1 MTTES
6 QSQAD
11 KSPSKQRM
19 SLRGLPLKVMQVS
32 WSDLLQ
38 TLGPILLLGAI
49 GVGLALHF
57 GGPAPPRT
65 ITIASGPA
73 GSTLSNVAKRYQKFL
88 KQNGVQLK
96 VLETQGS
103 LENLTR
109 MKDPKSQV
117 DLALVQSGLA
127 DSSDEGNLESLG
139 SISYQPL
146 TIFYRSPKAM
156 LRLSELKGTRIAI
169 GPEGSGT
176 RALALALLKA
186 NEIEPDGTTV
196 LTDDEGEGAR
206 SALLKGQVDAI
217 FLTGDS
223 ASFKT
228 IREMLHTEGI
238 RLFDFQQADGYARQ
252 FAYLNKLVVPAG
264 AFDLGENL
272 PPTQLNLLA
281 PTVELVAHSNLH
293 PAITDLMIEAAEEV
307 NGRPNLFQT
316 AGQFPTSS
324 LHTLTMSEEALRYYR
339 SGSKGFAYRYLPF
352 WLASLFNRLVVVLVP
367 VLVVVLP
374 GLRFLPQ
381 LYRWR
386 ISSRIHRRYGE
397 LMAVERAALRA
408 ATPERR
414 KELLERLAQ
423 IERTVI
429 SRRMPGSH
437 AEQAYVLRE
446 HIRFVRENLSSP
458 SAIEL
463 SHAE

>member
-1 MTTES
+1 
-6 QSQAD
+6 
-11 KSPSKQRM
+11 
-19 SLRGLPLKVMQVS
+19 
-32 WSDLLQ
+32 
-38 TLGPILLLGAI
+38 
-49 GVGLALHF
+49 
-57 GGPAPPRT
+57 
-65 ITIASGPA
+65 
-73 GSTLSNVAKRYQKFL
+73 
-88 KQNGVQLK
+88 
-96 VLETQGS
+96 
-103 LENLTR
+103 
-109 MKDPKSQV
+109 
-117 DLALVQSGLA
+117 
-127 DSSDEGNLESLG
+127 
-139 SISYQPL
+139 
-146 TIFYRSPKAM
+146 
-156 LRLSELKGTRIAI
+156 
-169 GPEGSGT
+169 
-176 RALALALLKA
+176 
-186 NEIEPDGTTV
+186 
-196 LTDDEGEGAR
+196 
-206 SALLKGQVDAI
+206 
-217 FLTGDS
+217 
-223 ASFKT
+223 
-228 IREMLHTEGI
+228 
-238 RLFDFQQADGYARQ
+238 
-252 FAYLNKLVVPAG
+252 
-264 AFDLGENL
+264 
-272 PPTQLNLLA
+272 LNLLA